1 MELSEPAIVTP
12 NDGLIAARSGN
23 AGAAVDPLFTNVK
36 SELYDKGFLVATADN
51 LIAWAR
57 TGSLMWMQFG
67 LACCAIEMMQMAMPR
82 YDVERFGFAPRS
94 SPRQCDVM
102 IIAGTLV
109 NKMAPALRKVYDQ
122 MPEPRYVISMAHAR
136 TAVATT
142 ITLIRWCAVATGLF
156 QSISTCPAVR
166 RPPRHCFMACF
177 CYRRR
182 FVAPPRLNADGEFI
196 RRGRPAVTRRPD
208 YSLSATV

>member
-12 NDGLIAARSGN
+12 NDELIAARSGN

-102 IIAGTLV
+102 IIAGAV
-109 NKMAPALRKVYDQ
+109 VKMAPALRKVYDQ
-122 MPEPRYVISMAHAR
+122 MPEPRYVISMGSCANGGGYYHYSYWCWLRPDCSSRYLRAGLSADR
-136 TAVATT
+136 RGTA
-142 ITLIRWCAVATGLF
+142 LWCASVTEEDCQTAT
-156 QSISTCPAVR
+156 IER
-166 RPPRHCFMACF
+166 
-177 CYRRR
+177 
-182 FVAPPRLNADGEFI
+182 
-196 RRGRPAVTRRPD
+196 
-208 YSLSATV
+208 